1 MKIADS
7 PITPYR
13 TPLNR
18 PSAGFDPSQ
27 IDAAFSGGQ
36 PGAMNRDAAGGAGR
50 SGAGD
55 DIAAVIATDPTVS
68 LSAAF
73 WAINAEKRTARAED
87 DRKAVQAVADRA
99 ADKAETRNAFLDWA
113 GKSLAETIRAQ
124 VLEKHGQTEGSL
136 AQMDPEARKAIEQE
150 IADAIKRQAGLDVD
164 ETSALAQVA
173 LPAQSQAAAI
183 PVTRPDRAD

>member
-27 IDAAFSGGQ
+27 IDLAFSGGQ

-50 SGAGD
+50 SDAGD
-55 DIAAVIATDPTVS
+55 DLAAVIATDPSVS

-99 ADKAETRNAFLDWA
+99 ANKAETRNAFLDWA

-164 ETSALAQVA
+164 EASAFAQVA
-173 LPAQSQAAAI
+173 LPAQSQAAAQ
-183 PVTRPDRAD
+183 PLA